1 MAALLESSQLFSLC
15 FYFTIV
21 VGLFAI
27 GDWLGVVTKAKISS
41 IFFVFISFL
50 LLFLFKIVPAD
61 IIDKAGLTVAAKWAM
76 PMLIF
81 HMGTMINI
89 RQLIE
94 EWKTVVTSVIGMAA
108 AIIGILC
115 VIPLIGRD
123 AAMVS
128 IPVINGALVA
138 TNIMVDAATDK
149 GMLLAAAL
157 GPVIFAIQKFVGTP
171 LVSRAGLLEGQKLIR
186 DFRDNKAKG
195 VTLSAKPAPKDG
207 KEKVKF
213 YQKHSKFYSA
223 NTCIFLTVL
232 GGAVSVL
239 LGEVTGINYSI
250 VALVLSVAISETG
263 VLPEKILDQGKT
275 SGFITMV
282 TFASIIPAL
291 AKVSIGDLAQLLFQ
305 VVCVFGATI
314 LVTFLVICILPGW
327 RLMGSKSLA
336 FGVAMCQMLGF
347 PSTFLISN
355 EIAVALSDNEEEKDY
370 LLEKIMP
377 KFVVAGLASVTT
389 LSVIVAGIF
398 AGLL

>member
-1 MAALLESSQLFSLC
+1 MVALLESSQLFSLC

-239 LGEVTGINYSI
+239 LGELTHINYSI